1 MRRRQSIDGSREKE
15 DKRERRVC
23 IDIGNNTDSV
33 RERERHSNIHLQS
46 GVLY

>member
-33 RERERHSNIHLQS
+33 RERERETQ
-46 GVLY
+46 